1 MFNCDQCNY
10 KTKKEFWLIKHK
22 NTNHGTMNENRDHLE
37 TGKSKCVSKEDKICP
52 ICGEAYRTETDVE
65 CNFKEKHLN
74 EIDTRK
80 HQTLSALVNIEAKE
94 TVLESET
101 ESLTIEEMDK
111 LLDKYEVK
119 MNEFDEFE
127 TSDDE
132 T

>member
-1 MFNCDQCNY
+1 M
-10 KTKKEFWLIKHK
+10 
-22 NTNHGTMNENRDHLE
+22 
-37 TGKSKCVSKEDKICP
+37 SKEDKICP

-65 CNFKEKHLN
+65 CHFKEKHLN

-80 HQTLSALVNIEAKE
+80 HQTLSTLVNNEAKE
-94 TVLESET
+94 TLLESET

-111 LLDKYEVK
+111 LLDKYEAK

-127 TSDDE
+127 TSEDE